1 MLKNGKLP
9 GRLLEDLIAQIPKTD
24 TDKRLLIGPGVGED
38 AAHILFGEKT
48 LLAKTDPITFATDRI
63 GWYAVNVNA
72 NDIAVAGGTPKW
84 FLATLMMPPGST
96 ETEVREI
103 FRQIGEASF
112 EIGVQLAGGH
122 TEITPAVT
130 QPVICGFMLGE
141 AQTSRTVSA
150 SGAQPGEAVILTKGI
165 AIEGTSILANECRN
179 QLLEAGVAAS
189 EIDQAAGFLTNPSI
203 SVLKDAQTAVA
214 VGGVTAMHDPTE
226 GGLATAL
233 QELAFASNVDIV
245 IDESAVN
252 ILPECQTI
260 CDALRID
267 PWGLISSGA
276 LLATVEPERKYDV
289 VKALISE
296 GIEANIIGSVKSR
309 RTPTSDQHTAR
320 ETADLDAQEETSTRL
335 PLDAQG
341 GIKGG
346 LEEVSPSVYT
356 QTGPNSPAKPI
367 KSFERDELARFFEEE

>member
-9 GRLLEDLIAQIPKTD
+9 GRLLQELISGIPKTD
-24 TDKRLLIGPGVGED
+24 ADKRLLIGPGLGED
-38 AAHILFGEKT
+38 AAHILFGENT

-84 FLATLMMPPGST
+84 FLATLMMPPGTT
-96 ETEVREI
+96 EAEVRDI
-103 FRQIGEASF
+103 FGQIGEAAY

-141 AQTSRTVSA
+141 APTSRTVSA
-150 SGAQPGEAVILTKGI
+150 SGAQPGDAVVLTKGI
-165 AIEGTSILANECRN
+165 AIEGTSILANECHEALVNAGIN
-179 QLLEAGVAAS
+179 QS
-189 EIDQAAGFLTNPSI
+189 EIDSATAFLMNPGI

-245 IDESAVN
+245 IDQSAVN
-252 ILPECQTI
+252 VLPECRKFCEALGI
-260 CDALRID
+260 DA
-267 PWGLISSGA
+267 WGLISSGA
-276 LLATVEPERKYDV
+276 LLATVETEYQDEV
-289 VKALISE
+289 VKELRDV
-296 GIEANIIGSVKSR
+296 GIEARVIGRVGLQADSKTGASVLVR
-309 RTPTSDQHTAR
+309 RDQTSAPTPIA
-320 ETADLDAQEETSTRL
+320 
-335 PLDAQG
+335 
-341 GIKGG
+341 
-346 LEEVSPSVYT
+346 
-356 QTGPNSPAKPI
+356 
-367 KSFERDELARFFEEE
+367 SFERDELARYFEQA

>member
-9 GRLLEDLIAQIPKTD
+9 GRLLQELISGIPKTD
-24 TDKRLLIGPGVGED
+24 ADKRLLIGPGLGED
-38 AAHILFGEKT
+38 AAHILFGENT

-84 FLATLMMPPGST
+84 FMATLMTPPGTT
-96 ETEVREI
+96 EAEVRDI
-103 FRQIGEASF
+103 FGQIGEAAY

-141 AQTSRTVSA
+141 APTSRTVSA
-150 SGAQPGEAVILTKGI
+150 SGAQPGDAVVLTKGI
-165 AIEGTSILANECRN
+165 AIEGTSILANECRE
-179 QLLEAGVAAS
+179 QLLEADIAS
-189 EIDQAAGFLTNPSI
+189 TDIESASRMLTDPGI

-245 IDESAVN
+245 IDQSAVN
-252 ILPECQTI
+252 VLPECRKFCEALGI
-260 CDALRID
+260 DA
-267 PWGLISSGA
+267 WGLISSGA
-276 LLATVEPERKYDV
+276 LLATVETEYQDEV
-289 VKALISE
+289 VKALRDV
-296 GIEANIIGSVKSR
+296 GVEARVIGRVGSRADSKTGASVLVR
-309 RTPTSDQHTAR
+309 RDQTSAPTPIA
-320 ETADLDAQEETSTRL
+320 
-335 PLDAQG
+335 
-341 GIKGG
+341 
-346 LEEVSPSVYT
+346 
-356 QTGPNSPAKPI
+356 
-367 KSFERDELARFFEEE
+367 SFERDELARYFEQA